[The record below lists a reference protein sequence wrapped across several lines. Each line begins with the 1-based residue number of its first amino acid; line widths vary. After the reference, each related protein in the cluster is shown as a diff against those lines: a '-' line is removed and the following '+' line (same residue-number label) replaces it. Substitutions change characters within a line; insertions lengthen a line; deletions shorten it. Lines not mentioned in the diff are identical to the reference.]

1 MKIVHAFGTAGTGG
15 FGIKNTSIGT
25 YSSPAID
32 MVIAVFQNS
41 PVCLY
46 AYGQTWNIPDARI
59 FNSEAARTC
68 RSEGINYRVKKRHF
82 ANKKRTPSAIV
93 RKIYIKYRISEERWI
108 FGVSLPASGL
118 GISARIMCIE
128 YSFDI
133 GITAIINTSIP
144 IPPIQWVK
152 LHIDKR
158 TWLADSYLNRLR
170 Q

>member
-1 MKIVHAFGTAGTGG
+1 M
-15 FGIKNTSIGT
+15 SIGNI
-25 YSSPAID
+25 SSLPISIQTDRRILENGDNYID
-32 MVIAVFQNS
+32 SRAWICA
-41 PVCLY
+41 
-46 AYGQTWNIPDARI
+46 DACV

-82 ANKKRTPSAIV
+82 ANKKRNNL
-93 RKIYIKYRISEERWI
+93 RNCEKIYIKYRISEERWI

-144 IPPIQWVK
+144 IPPIRWVK